1 MCTYFPKLY
10 SEYQRLR
17 KRRFYLLSLGQK
29 SGKCDITPIFTTA
42 HYYRYK
48 FKCIHTVHIR
58 CTNSIIMASA
68 KYSVIK
74 ILEKN
79 HNDEHYHYVVDRL
92 IVMWQVKVLLIY
104 VTMHI
109 TLRSNVGKDHFT
121 LPGSSTLQSGQVF
134 HPG

>member
-1 MCTYFPKLY
+1 
-10 SEYQRLR
+10 
-17 KRRFYLLSLGQK
+17 
-29 SGKCDITPIFTTA
+29 
-42 HYYRYK
+42 
-48 FKCIHTVHIR
+48 
-58 CTNSIIMASA
+58 MASA

-92 IVMWQVKVLLIY
+92 IVMWQVKVLIY